1 MKTLFEKQSVE
12 YCQAGDYKI
21 PNVVLSDQKEYYIG
35 VWANRHRQYLKQHH
49 RIRYYNLI
57 TSERMY
63 PYLADIEDQAEA
75 MFSQLVKYVIF
86 DFIISCLCFG

>member
-75 MFSQLVKYVIF
+75 MFSQLVF
-86 DFIISCLCFG
+86 

>member
-75 MFSQLVKYVIF
+75 MFSQLVK
-86 DFIISCLCFG
+86 

>member
-75 MFSQLVKYVIF
+75 MFSQLVK
-86 DFIISCLCFG
+86 SLAEK